1 MTLYKN
7 PSNSLLEIMLMISL
21 EGQKKKQHKISETRG
36 CFAEFRQAPVK
47 VIYHLASFSRP
58 EELINN
64 SEPELSRILRT
75 ATSPE

>member
-21 EGQKKKQHKISETRG
+21 EGQKKKKHKISETRG

-47 VIYHLASFSRP
+47 VIYHPASFSRP

-64 SEPELSRILRT
+64 SEPELPRTLRT